1 MPTPTAVPQRRICPT
16 AGARGGGTAHPL
28 QQARLHHGDIHR
40 AIGQRGAQGITGLRL
55 AHAGHRLALRVGEQ
69 RMRHALLLQM
79 QQLAQSQQA
88 LEADLPEKL
97 HRRLALHADRLDRA
111 ALRLQLLDPRLV
123 LQRGYALL
131 TNTQGQA
138 VTSVCQAQPGDA
150 LRATLADGA
159 VDVTVVQPRLL

>member
-1 MPTPTAVPQRRICPT
+1 MQL
-16 AGARGGGTAHPL
+16 ARMA
-28 QQARLHHGDIHR
+28 
-40 AIGQRGAQGITGLRL
+40 
-55 AHAGHRLALRVGEQ
+55 Q
-69 RMRHALLLQM
+69 RMRHGLLLKM
-79 QQLAQSQQA
+79 QQLAQYQQA

-131 TNTQGQA
+131 TDTQGQA
-138 VTSVCQAQPGDA
+138 VTSVRQAQPGDA